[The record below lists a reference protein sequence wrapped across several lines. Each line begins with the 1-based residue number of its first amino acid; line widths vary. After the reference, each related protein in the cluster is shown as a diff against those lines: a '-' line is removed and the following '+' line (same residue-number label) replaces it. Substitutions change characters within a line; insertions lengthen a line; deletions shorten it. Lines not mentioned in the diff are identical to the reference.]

1 MENLYQ
7 HLIVGLILTV
17 IALILL
23 RDLGGIELAAIAVAI
38 SFGSLVPDIDH
49 PTSKIR
55 KGFRKLLIVGS
66 TALVYLTITSTFVGT
81 LISEY
86 VSEIWQILVVSIFT
100 GVTIAYVIDR
110 SIPSHR
116 GIIHGALAA
125 MVYAVLCYVA
135 MIILN
140 IGNPLIIAIGGLVGY
155 LSHTITD
162 RL

>member
-1 MENLYQ
+1 MQNWYQ
-7 HLIVGLILTV
+7 HLIVGLILTS

-55 KGFRKLLIVGS
+55 KSFRKVLIVGS
-66 TALVYLTITSTFVGT
+66 IALVYLIITSPFVGT
-81 LISEY
+81 LISGY
-86 VSEIWQILVVSIFT
+86 VSEMWQILVISIFA

-116 GIIHGALAA
+116 GIIHGVLAA
-125 MVYAVLCYVA
+125 MVYAILCYLAAIVLTIGSPL
-135 MIILN
+135 MI
-140 IGNPLIIAIGGLVGY
+140 GIGGLVGY